1 MAETRGLPFGRPPQ
15 QAPKN
20 SWVDERR
27 RSLPAANGWLLSTL
41 SGEVFTEVSDGGLT
55 ADLLVLNRLAILDAD
70 YLLTQSAIGVT
81 GGSAAT
87 TAYSGLYLLVR
98 DGRDL
103 VFKLISGTKATYSAA
118 TPGRVEAIFKEPVQ
132 LRAGMQLFT
141 GAIVSSVVPT
151 FVIAQGHTTHVEK
164 VRTLSVTTLPGS
176 VGVSATTASTTTA
189 STLLVTYYSAEAAL
203 VV

>member
-27 RSLPAANGWLLSTL
+27 RSLPATNGWLLSTL
-41 SGEVFTEVSDGGLT
+41 SGEVFAETSDGSLT

-70 YLLTQSAIGVT
+70 YLLTQSAIAVT
-81 GGSAAT
+81 LGSAAT

-103 VFKLISGTKATYSAA
+103 VFKLVPGTKATYSAV
-118 TPGRVEAIFKEPVQ
+118 TTGRVEVVFKEPVQ
-132 LRAGMQLFT
+132 LRAGTQLFMGT
-141 GAIVSSVVPT
+141 LVSSALPT
-151 FVIAQGHTTHVEK
+151 FALAQGTTTNVEK